1 MNNDD
6 VVFLPL
12 DSYVDANKIG
22 DTQEQYGLDDTDLS
36 HRSGFGLLSF
46 LGLSS
51 ESSSSSDSAAVVD
64 DNEEYPELQADDY
77 GMNSTVTRSFIHV
90 GEKACRLEITN
101 ILPENY
107 MPRRPIPKENYQEEA
122 KYRRAYQSV
131 DADIVRSERDVSS
144 SSVYLQMRSA
154 VMEDKE
160 VLYPSD
166 HLSIK
171 YTRHV
176 YINVSERERFVINA
190 LYHRMNES
198 KCLQPVVAK
207 YQKMTSDLTIDR
219 ESLWNQTKQMVTET
233 RRRAGQ
239 LSNVTDEMVEEAF
252 RNEQYEKKKERL
264 EHYYSVDYRSSSKK
278 YCDGCFVLSQFKF
291 YTAVKKYPK
300 HYLIRK
306 WVGNEE
312 TEQIYTNANAVYPD
326 SDVPFNVTAIAA
338 ATYNRLFSIQQLLYR
353 WRGNLVVVLQ
363 CPDYEE
369 QSVIQFIN
377 THYFP
382 PRFTLILFLTDDE
395 HVYSTSFP
403 VNYLRNLAIRN
414 IRTTHFLVMDMDLRL
429 TTNTYD
435 EVMRLPKQLLK
446 SQNSVFILPVFFYN
460 HTLILNNC
468 NSIDECAAL
477 ANEYQP
483 ENKAELVACLYQKN
497 CISNKRLVRTHMYIM
512 PEWYLTREK
521 SPASRIR
528 CFLTDFME
536 PYMLVK
542 YQETTPL
549 FHEEFVDYG
558 YNKVQYFENLRQ
570 MGSTFYILNHAFAMD
585 FPHPDSDFRI
595 KYHNIIHS
603 DEENPMKEVYNRLQR
618 RFNQRYQHI
627 RSSRVCFHKQDSYY
641 QEL

>member
-64 DNEEYPELQADDY
+64 DNEEYPELQAYDY

-107 MPRRPIPKENYQEEA
+107 MPRRPIPKENYREEA

-176 YINVSERERFVINA
+176 YINVSERERFVVNA

-312 TEQIYTNANAVYPD
+312 TEQIYTNANGSDAIRFPCSRLPRQRRAVQRD
-326 SDVPFNVTAIAA
+326 
-338 ATYNRLFSIQQLLYR
+338 RHR
-353 WRGNLVVVLQ
+353 RGNV
-363 CPDYEE
+363 
-369 QSVIQFIN
+369 
-377 THYFP
+377 
-382 PRFTLILFLTDDE
+382 
-395 HVYSTSFP
+395 
-403 VNYLRNLAIRN
+403 
-414 IRTTHFLVMDMDLRL
+414 
-429 TTNTYD
+429 
-435 EVMRLPKQLLK
+435 
-446 SQNSVFILPVFFYN
+446 
-460 HTLILNNC
+460 
-468 NSIDECAAL
+468 
-477 ANEYQP
+477 
-483 ENKAELVACLYQKN
+483 
-497 CISNKRLVRTHMYIM
+497 
-512 PEWYLTREK
+512 
-521 SPASRIR
+521 
-528 CFLTDFME
+528 
-536 PYMLVK
+536 
-542 YQETTPL
+542 
-549 FHEEFVDYG
+549 G
-558 YNKVQYFENLRQ
+558 
-570 MGSTFYILNHAFAMD
+570 FAG
-585 FPHPDSDFRI
+585 R
-595 KYHNIIHS
+595 
-603 DEENPMKEVYNRLQR
+603 
-618 RFNQRYQHI
+618 
-627 RSSRVCFHKQDSYY
+627 
-641 QEL
+641 